1 MTKRQLMTVAI
12 FLATAAAGAAEAQV
26 QEESPAPSPAPE
38 GAPAEAEPA
47 APPATTPAPVAA
59 APTVAQAT
67 DPVEATPAEAAP
79 AETVTEESEEPKPV
93 LSVPKISGFLD
104 ATYNYN
110 LRDPMSGVT
119 PYHAYTSQH
128 DTVLLNAAHLALT
141 GTGAE
146 DAIAYAIEVDIGSD
160 ASVTSGSDDDVDLQ
174 EAYVAYTSKMGLGLK
189 AGKFVTFSGIEVI
202 ESPLNPTISRGFLF
216 GLAEPFTHAGV
227 LLTYKVPTM
236 PELDAAIGVV
246 NGWDVVEDNNDGK
259 TLTAKVGY
267 TTASYLA
274 TLSGYAGPEQPADGE
289 LDPDSVRYMGD
300 LTGMVKIGPVDLWAQ
315 VNAGAEEGAS
325 AVMEGEDA
333 RWVGAGLQ
341 PVWHLLEKLALG
353 ARAEVFSDRQG
364 ARTGVP
370 QNLYNLTLAPAYTI
384 VTGFVVRGEL
394 RYDHSNK
401 LVYEDG
407 EAVTHQDQVV
417 ALTEASYSF

>member
-1 MTKRQLMTVAI
+1 MTKRHLMAVAI
-12 FLATAAAGAAEAQV
+12 FVATTAAGTAEAQV
-26 QEESPAPSPAPE
+26 QEESPAPPAAPE
-38 GAPAEAEPA
+38 AAPAAAEPA
-47 APPATTPAPVAA
+47 APLATAGATVPPS
-59 APTVAQAT
+59 APTVAQAE
-67 DPVEATPAEAAP
+67 VGEEAAEAP
-79 AETVTEESEEPKPV
+79 AETVTEEVEVEPKPA
-93 LSVPKISGFLD
+93 LAVPKISGFLD

-128 DTVLLNAAHLALT
+128 DTVLLNTAHLALT

-146 DAIAYAIEVDIGSD
+146 DAIAYAIELDIGSD
-160 ASVTSGSDDDVDLQ
+160 ASVTSGGDDDVDLQ

-202 ESPLNPTISRGFLF
+202 EGPANPTISRGFLF

-246 NGWDVVEDNNDGK
+246 NGWDVVKDNNDGK

-267 TTASYLA
+267 TTAGYLA

-289 LDPDSVRYMGD
+289 LDPDNVRYMGD

-315 VNAGAEEGAS
+315 VNAGTEEGAS

-341 PVWHLLEKLALG
+341 PVWHLLERLALG

-370 QNLYNLTLAPAYTI
+370 QNLYNLTLAPAFTI

-401 LVYEDG
+401 LVYEDD
-407 EAVTHQDQVV
+407 EAMTHQDQVV

>member
-1 MTKRQLMTVAI
+1 MTKRHLMAVAI
-12 FLATAAAGAAEAQV
+12 SLATTAVGSAEAQV
-26 QEESPAPSPAPE
+26 QEESPAATPAPE
-38 GAPAEAEPA
+38 AAPAEAEPA
-47 APPATTPAPVAA
+47 APAATGAPLAA
-59 APTVAQAT
+59 GSTVAQAA
-67 DPVEATPAEAAP
+67 DPVEATPAE
-79 AETVTEESEEPKPV
+79 TVTEEAEVEPKPA
-93 LSVPKISGFLD
+93 LAVPKISGFLD

-110 LRDPMSGVT
+110 MRDPMSGVT
-119 PYHAYTSQH
+119 PYHAYTAQH

-141 GTGAE
+141 GTGAAE
-146 DAIAYAIEVDIGSD
+146 AIAYAIEVDIGSD
-160 ASVTSGSDDDVDLQ
+160 ASVTSGDDDDVDLQ

-202 ESPLNPTISRGFLF
+202 ESPANPTISRGFLF

-227 LLTYKVPTM
+227 LLTSKITS
-236 PELDAAIGVV
+236 ELDAAIGVV

-289 LDPDSVRYMGD
+289 LDPDNVRYMGD

-315 VNAGAEEGAS
+315 VNAGSEEGAS
-325 AVMEGEDA
+325 TVMEGESA

-341 PVWHLLEKLALG
+341 PVWHLLERLALG
-353 ARAEVFSDRQG
+353 TRVEVFTDRQG
-364 ARTGVP
+364 ARTGTP
-370 QNLYNLTLAPAYTI
+370 QTLYNLTLAPAFTI

-401 LVYEDG
+401 LVFEDSDAAG
-407 EAVTHQDQVV
+407 HQDQVV
-417 ALTEASYSF
+417 ALTEAAYSF

>member
-1 MTKRQLMTVAI
+1 MTKRHLMAVAI
-12 FLATAAAGAAEAQV
+12 LVATTAVGRAEAQV
-26 QEESPAPSPAPE
+26 QEESPAAAPAPE
-38 GAPAEAEPA
+38 AAPAEAEPA
-47 APPATTPAPVAA
+47 APPATAAGTTVAAAPAPAPAPAPVAA
-59 APTVAQAT
+59 T
-67 DPVEATPAEAAP
+67 P
-79 AETVTEESEEPKPV
+79 AETVTEEAEPKPGA
-93 LSVPKISGFLD
+93 LAVPKISGFVD

-110 LRDPMSGVT
+110 MRDPMSGIT
-119 PYHAYTSQH
+119 PYHAYTAQH

-146 DAIAYAIEVDIGSD
+146 EAIAYAIEVDIGSD

-202 ESPLNPTISRGFLF
+202 ESPANPTISRGFLF

-227 LLTYKVPTM
+227 LLTYKIT
-236 PELDAAIGVV
+236 PELDAAVGMV
-246 NGWDVVEDNNDGK
+246 NGWDVVKDNNDGK
-259 TLTAKVGY
+259 TLAAKVGY

-289 LDPDSVRYMGD
+289 LDPDNVRYMGD

-370 QNLYNLTLAPAYTI
+370 QNLYNLTLAPALTI

-401 LVYEDG
+401 LVYEDD
-407 EAVTHQDQVV
+407 EAVTHQDQVI

>member
-1 MTKRQLMTVAI
+1 MTKRHLMAVAI
-12 FLATAAAGAAEAQV
+12 SLATTAVGTAKAQV
-26 QEESPAPSPAPE
+26 QEESPAAAPAPE
-38 GAPAEAEPA
+38 AAPADAEPA
-47 APPATTPAPVAA
+47 APPATSAPVPG
-59 APTVAQAT
+59 PTVAQAA
-67 DPVEATPAEAAP
+67 DPGEATPAEAAP
-79 AETVTEESEEPKPV
+79 AETVTEDAEVEPKPA
-93 LSVPKISGFLD
+93 LAVPKISGFLD

-119 PYHAYTSQH
+119 PYHAYTAQH
-128 DTVLLNAAHLALT
+128 DTVLLNTAHLALT

-202 ESPLNPTISRGFLF
+202 ESPANPTISRGFLF
-216 GLAEPFTHAGV
+216 GLAECFTHAGV
-227 LLTYKVPTM
+227 LLTYKMT
-236 PELDAAIGVV
+236 PELDAAFGVV
-246 NGWDVVEDNNDGK
+246 NGWDVVKDNNDGK
-259 TLTAKVGY
+259 TLAAKVGY

-274 TLSGYAGPEQPADGE
+274 TLSGYAGPEQPGE
-289 LDPDSVRYMGD
+289 GPLDSENIRLSGD

-341 PVWHLLEKLALG
+341 PVWHALERLAVG

-370 QNLYNLTLAPAYTI
+370 QNLYNLTLAPAFTI

-401 LVYEDG
+401 LVYQDD

>member
-1 MTKRQLMTVAI
+1 MTKRHLMAVAI
-12 FLATAAAGAAEAQV
+12 VLATTAVGTARAQGKK
-26 QEESPAPSPAPE
+26 ESPAAAPAPE
-38 GAPAEAEPA
+38 AAAAEAEPA
-47 APPATTPAPVAA
+47 APPATA

-67 DPVEATPAEAAP
+67 DPVEAAPVEAEP
-79 AETVTEESEEPKPV
+79 AETVTEEAEAPPPPA
-93 LSVPKISGFLD
+93 LAVPKISGFLD

-110 LRDPMSGVT
+110 MRDPMSGVT
-119 PYHAYTSQH
+119 PYHAYTAQH
-128 DTVLLNAAHLALT
+128 DTVLLNTAHLALT
-141 GTGAE
+141 GTGAN

-202 ESPLNPTISRGFLF
+202 ESPANPTISRGFLF

-227 LLTYKVPTM
+227 LVTYKFTS
-236 PELDAAIGVV
+236 ELDAALGVV

-289 LDPDSVRYMGD
+289 LDPDNVRYMGD
-300 LTGMVKIGPVDLWAQ
+300 LTGMVKFGPVDLWAQ
-315 VNAGAEEGAS
+315 VNAGTEEGAS
-325 AVMEGEDA
+325 VVMEGEDA

-370 QNLYNLTLAPAYTI
+370 QNLYNLTLAPAFTI

-401 LVYEDG
+401 LVFEDD

>member
-1 MTKRQLMTVAI
+1 MTKRHLMAVAI
-12 FLATAAAGAAEAQV
+12 FLATTAVGRAEAQV
-26 QEESPAPSPAPE
+26 QEESPAAAPAP
-38 GAPAEAEPA
+38 GPAAVQAEPA
-47 APPATTPAPVAA
+47 APPATAA
-59 APTVAQAT
+59 APTVAAAPAP
-67 DPVEATPAEAAP
+67 DPVEAAP
-79 AETVTEESEEPKPV
+79 AGTVTEEAEPKAGAA
-93 LSVPKISGFLD
+93 LAVPKISGFVD

-110 LRDPMSGVT
+110 MRDPMSGVSA
-119 PYHAYTSQH
+119 YHSYTAQH

-202 ESPLNPTISRGFLF
+202 ESPANPTISRGFLF

-227 LLTYKVPTM
+227 LLTYKFT
-236 PELDAAIGVV
+236 PELDAALGVV

-289 LDPDSVRYMGD
+289 LDPDNVRYMGD

-315 VNAGAEEGAS
+315 VNAGSEEGAS
-325 AVMEGEDA
+325 AVMAGDDA

-370 QNLYNLTLAPAYTI
+370 QNLYNLTLAPAFTI

-401 LVYEDG
+401 LVFEDD
-407 EAVTHQDQVV
+407 EAVTHQDEVV
-417 ALTEASYSF
+417 ALTEASYPF